1 MRSDP
6 FLLPQCSKRLLAF
19 ICSPG
24 DEFVIYAPTEQ
35 LQEQFGSHDIGS
47 SFSLSAFSFVC
58 DSAYCFHSGRPRC
71 WDVGM
76 GMWLPL
82 SSSCSACGLG
92 HFPRRGRWVA
102 PQSRHHPSL
111 FSLFTP
117 LLGPILF
124 RGLNHLLP
132 VETLA
137 PESPSYVPKP
147 QGWQWW
153 SGVARGILGRMG
165 PSQDLARGWAS
176 SALILLGKFA
186 DVSLGIAL
194 CLC

>member
-1 MRSDP
+1 MGMGGVGVTVRSDP

-58 DSAYCFHSGRPRC
+58 DSAYCFPSGRPRC
-71 WDVGM
+71 WAVGM

-92 HFPRRGRWVA
+92 HFPRRGRWVTPSPGITLPCFPSSHPCLVLSSSVVLTTSCLWRHWPQRA
-102 PQSRHHPSL
+102 PAMCQSPRD
-111 FSLFTP
+111 
-117 LLGPILF
+117 G
-124 RGLNHLLP
+124 
-132 VETLA
+132 
-137 PESPSYVPKP
+137 
-147 QGWQWW
+147 
-153 SGVARGILGRMG
+153 SGGAE
-165 PSQDLARGWAS
+165 
-176 SALILLGKFA
+176 
-186 DVSLGIAL
+186 
-194 CLC
+194 